1 MKLLLLRIKVA
12 CLLLDIR
19 CAARPTMRTRPT
31 QKIDWLNLLCLCVI
45 FIYERERRERE
56 NVS

>member
-56 NVS
+56 RM